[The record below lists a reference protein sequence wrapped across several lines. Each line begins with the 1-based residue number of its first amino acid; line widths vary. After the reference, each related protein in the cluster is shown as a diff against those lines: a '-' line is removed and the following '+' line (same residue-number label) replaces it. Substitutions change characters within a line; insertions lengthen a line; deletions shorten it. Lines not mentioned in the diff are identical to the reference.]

1 MLKHGRYYWCR
12 LPTCKKSLWTFWNK
26 KYWGV
31 SWFVCSK
38 GYINVSWCIWE
49 LLKYVLKYM
58 YNQLQKLLPRSLQ
71 KIWNYKQPLK
81 TAPDQSMLRVRL
93 WKLMQHWCNIDWKN
107 KGWGATKLI
116 SIWIRVWQR
125 YFVTDCLKKLEM
137 YILSLRWYFESI
149 EIGTAAYSRSCLFHK
164 TIFLNWL
171 TLYKRK
177 VK

>member
-1 MLKHGRYYWCR
+1 MYLRTSEICLEIHELQSVTKIFAKITTEDLK
-12 LPTCKKSLWTFWNK
+12 
-26 KYWGV
+26 
-31 SWFVCSK
+31 
-38 GYINVSWCIWE
+38 
-49 LLKYVLKYM
+49 
-58 YNQLQKLLPRSLQ
+58 LQTTPE
-71 KIWNYKQPLK
+71 NC
-81 TAPDQSMLRVRL
+81 PDQSMLRIRL

>member
-58 YNQLQKLLPRSLQ
+58 NYNQLQKSLPRSLQ

-81 TAPDQSMLRVRL
+81 TVPTNQCWESDFEN
-93 WKLMQHWCNIDWKN
+93 WCNTDATLKFSSHDINKFILLLQKAVYPYEYID
-107 KGWGATKLI
+107 
-116 SIWIRVWQR
+116 
-125 YFVTDCLKKLEM
+125 D
-137 YILSLRWYFESI
+137 
-149 EIGTAAYSRSCLFHK
+149 
-164 TIFLNWL
+164 
-171 TLYKRK
+171 
-177 VK
+177 